1 MNTFPPRE
9 IVERLRL
16 QYPAGCRVEL
26 VSMDDPYARL
36 KPGDQGT
43 VVAVDDIGT
52 VHINWDNG
60 SASEPPMART
70 SSAAYKQRVL
80 RPRAGLPARPL
91 AAKISLKKEPW

>member
-16 QYPAGCRVEL
+16 QYPAGCRVDL
-26 VSMDDPYARL
+26 GSMGVPNARL

-60 SASEPPMART
+60 SGLG
-70 SSAAYKQRVL
+70 AAYGADVIR
-80 RPRAGLPARPL
+80 R
-91 AAKISLKKEPW
+91 I

>member
-1 MNTFPPRE
+1 MNNIFPPRE

-52 VHINWDNG
+52 YG
-60 SASEPPMART
+60 
-70 SSAAYKQRVL
+70 
-80 RPRAGLPARPL
+80 
-91 AAKISLKKEPW
+91 

>member
-36 KPGDQGT
+36 RPGDQGRWLPWMTSARYTLTGTT
-43 VVAVDDIGT
+43 VP
-52 VHINWDNG
+52 
-60 SASEPPMART
+60 ASEPPMART

-91 AAKISLKKEPW
+91 AAKTSLKKEPW

>member
-16 QYPAGCRVEL
+16 QYPTGCRVEL

-52 VHINWDNG
+52 VHMG
-60 SASEPPMART
+60 
-70 SSAAYKQRVL
+70 QRL
-80 RPRAGLPARPL
+80 RPRSRLWRGRHPPHISSAFYDLGRAFRL
-91 AAKISLKKEPW
+91 ALLRRKFL

>member
-60 SASEPPMART
+60 SGLGAAPFTKT
-70 SSAAYKQRVL
+70 SRFPRWSSMIVSA
-80 RPRAGLPARPL
+80 
-91 AAKISLKKEPW
+91 

>member
-36 KPGDQGT
+36 
-43 VVAVDDIGT
+43 
-52 VHINWDNG
+52 
-60 SASEPPMART
+60 E
-70 SSAAYKQRVL
+70 
-80 RPRAGLPARPL
+80 AG
-91 AAKISLKKEPW
+91 

>member
-36 KPGDQGT
+36 MPWMTSARYTLTGT
-43 VVAVDDIGT
+43 T
-52 VHINWDNG
+52 VP
-60 SASEPPMART
+60 ASEPPMART
-70 SSAAYKQRVL
+70 SSAAYKQRAL
-80 RPRAGLPARPL
+80 WPRAGLPARPL